1 MVVMSL
7 LGLSENAEASRSRSR
22 QRETKERAS
31 RPAAAKREARDADM
45 DSDMAELVG
54 MIGRVS
60 LSAMSR
66 ADNALGMMLD
76 VMLLPEDA
84 QGPAGK
90 LLTVVMK
97 DKMREYHELTQA
109 ASKENKAKVGPPHVR
124 AWEGLLAWAEQY
136 QEGNEALKV
145 ALQEHVAE
153 LKTVKPTE
161 RVNTIASSVKYCR
174 VNKAYKKGVIKL
186 EVRVEDVEELR
197 SAAKVWR
204 QVRAVLLLLK
214 GAEWRQGKAP
224 QNALQRRCVQK
235 MKDMG
240 MIKEGA
246 MEED

>member
-1 MVVMSL
+1 MSL
-7 LGLSENAEASRSRSR
+7 LGLSENVEASRSRSR

-31 RPAAAKREARDADM
+31 RPGAKREVRDVDM
-45 DSDMAELVG
+45 DGDMAELVG

-60 LSAMSR
+60 LGAMSR
-66 ADNALGMMLD
+66 ADNALGMLLD
-76 VMLLPEDA
+76 GMLLPEDA

-90 LLTVVMK
+90 LLTVTMK
-97 DKMREYHELTQA
+97 DNMREYHELAQA
-109 ASKENKAKVGPPHVR
+109 ASKADKGKLGPPHVR
-124 AWEGLLAWAEQY
+124 AWEALLAWAEQF

-153 LKTVKPTE
+153 LKAVKPTDG
-161 RVNTIASSVKYCR
+161 VNIIASSVKYCR
-174 VNKAYKKGVIKL
+174 VHKAYKQGVIKL
-186 EVRVEDVEELR
+186 EVRVEDVEELG

-224 QNALQRRCVQK
+224 QGALQRRCVQK
-235 MKDMG
+235 MKEMG

-246 MEED
+246 MED